1 MYAANGTLSVFK
13 NNSGYSGKDIAENF
27 QPGSNG
33 LAVDT
38 QGRLTINE
46 HGNRRVTRVEK
57 DGRLT
62 VLANKYEG
70 KRLNSPNDVVY
81 RSDGTLFFT
90 DLGLPKF
97 YDDPRK
103 ELPYSGIFAL
113 YNGQLKLVSTDLK
126 SPNGIAFSPDEK
138 YLYVGNWD
146 LEKKVVMRYDVD
158 DDATLSNG
166 KVFFDMTKAPGE
178 DSIDGIKVDQEGN
191 FYFSGPGGL
200 WIISSAGKHLG
211 TIFARSIR
219 TISPGAAMTARLLI

>member
-1 MYAANGTLSVFK
+1 
-13 NNSGYSGKDIAENF
+13 
-27 QPGSNG
+27 
-33 LAVDT
+33 
-38 QGRLTINE
+38 
-46 HGNRRVTRVEK
+46 
-57 DGRLT
+57 
-62 VLANKYEG
+62 
-70 KRLNSPNDVVY
+70 
-81 RSDGTLFFT
+81 
-90 DLGLPKF
+90 
-97 YDDPRK
+97 
-103 ELPYSGIFAL
+103 
-113 YNGQLKLVSTDLK
+113 VSTDLK

-219 TISPGAAMTARLLI
+219 TISPRAAMTARLLI